1 MIELIRQLVQLLSR
15 DISVPDVINEVGS
28 VRNDPGG
35 LLPIELEP
43 TVPGVRSVSL
53 SRDIDSGMPYVLTI
67 EPTSETSLT
76 PNELEQVFGSFKR
89 LRTDRGQ
96 PPEIIFYPPKT
107 ESPWHVVIVATLES
121 VVEPLNEQQVTS
133 VSLRRDLTEP

>member
-28 VRNDPGG
+28 VWNDPGG